1 MPLRIYSSSPA
12 FHEQYLGRLC
22 EDAANAL
29 PEAVGRMRRHVPR
42 FAGLSEAEVA
52 AKSPSVG
59 DARATVAGEH
69 GFGGWAAFVERLQA
83 IAEAPDAEPFCAFI
97 HAVEAGDA
105 AQVEAAL
112 DRHPDMVN
120 AVAST
125 AKTPLHSA
133 GSAEVA
139 RLLLER
145 GADPAIETPLPG
157 GTALAHALVWGA
169 REIAEVIAERCR
181 APGNLR
187 VAAGLGDLDALR
199 AMRDASGGL
208 TAAATAGRDYYR
220 PNYGWYS
227 WQTGDG
233 VQEVL
238 DEGLVYAATN
248 GRIDAMRMLV
258 DFGAQ
263 VDGKVYG
270 TTALLR
276 AAWKGRRE
284 AIDWLLDHGADV
296 NAQGWL
302 GGHAKGATALHIVA
316 SNGDVELVRQLLAR
330 GATAAARDSLYQSTP
345 KGWAEFHRQP
355 IAAALLD

>member
-1 MPLRIYSSSPA
+1 MPFAIYSTNPA
-12 FHEQYLGRLC
+12 FHEQYLARLC

-29 PEAVGRMRRHVPR
+29 PEAVQRMQRHVPR
-42 FAGLSEAEVA
+42 LAGLSCGEAA
-52 AKSPSVG
+52 AKTQGIG

-69 GFGGWAAFVERLQA
+69 GFASWAAFLQHLREVA
-83 IAEAPDAEPFCAFI
+83 KTPELAPFCAFI

-105 AQVEAAL
+105 VPVEAAL
-112 DRHPDMVN
+112 DRHPELVN
-120 AVAST
+120 AIAST

-133 GSAEVA
+133 GSAAVA

-145 GADPAIETPLPG
+145 GADPAIETPLRG

-169 REIAEVIAERCR
+169 REVAEVIAAQCR

-199 AMRDASGGL
+199 GLRDAAGGL

-227 WQTGDG
+227 WQAGDSA
-233 VQEVL
+233 QEVL
-238 DEGLVYAATN
+238 DEGMIYAATN
-248 GRIDAMRMLV
+248 GRIDAMQMLL
-258 DFGAQ
+258 DFGARI
-263 VDGKVYG
+263 DGKVYG

-284 AIDWLLDHGADV
+284 AMDWLLDHGADIDI
-296 NAQGWL
+296 QGWL
-302 GGHAKGATALHIVA
+302 GGHAKGATALHIAA
-316 SNGDVELVRQLLAR
+316 SNGDVELVRRLLAR
-330 GATAAARDSLYQSTP
+330 GAKAAVRDSLYQSTP
-345 KGWAEFHRQP
+345 RGWAEFHRQP
-355 IAAALLD
+355 VAAALLD